1 MHCRNRA
8 LVSRSSDIEKL
19 QHWGTE
25 AFFSLAIGVRIW
37 CRATPPSCGPRRS
50 SPRLAATQVYPVSVP
65 AQQWKSWINISYS
78 SMDLYFSDVFNVK
91 PLVLDRYGAFNVSLV
106 ADLPLFVDPFL
117 VFNSRRPRY
126 QHLHREIVRYLEFLY
141 GKAQSQDLT
150 AGLVGAWYRF
160 PEIKQNWL
168 GFSATG
174 NLGRGLGP
182 KFAKELYNNLGVLF
196 HGLNEAHI
204 TKGVHLEKLC
214 LVSDGVGRDNI
225 SDFTNNLIHGYLL
238 DYTSTFAQK
247 YIDKSLR
254 RVVAAQKVR
263 FNYNTETWEL
273 DRFDLPIHKGAHVL
287 LTPRDLL
294 TRDETWIN
302 KRDLFEDWDHIPEA
316 IPNVELRQQI
326 NNYFRK
332 LLPRRQKKPIKKEE
346 RQSAISATIREF
358 PGLIDYYIKY
368 KEDHGDQA
376 TRISDARV
384 QASEQFYVRQ
394 VRDFVTF
401 LRTHTQFYRT
411 EPDSYD
417 AAFKRAQF
425 LKDAIE
431 NKGCHKIFYVN
442 GQPIKRESD
451 LHILYRLTWFGTA
464 MDVTREANDG
474 RGPADFKIS
483 RGSKDKSLV
492 EMKLASNTQL
502 QRNLKNQTAIYEK
515 ASDASHSIK
524 IIIYFSAAERRRVD
538 RILKRLHRELDTS
551 IVLIDARKDNKPS
564 GSKA

>member
-1 MHCRNRA
+1 
-8 LVSRSSDIEKL
+8 
-19 QHWGTE
+19 
-25 AFFSLAIGVRIW
+25 
-37 CRATPPSCGPRRS
+37 
-50 SPRLAATQVYPVSVP
+50 
-65 AQQWKSWINISYS
+65 
-78 SMDLYFSDVFNVK
+78 MDLYFSDVFDVK
-91 PLVLDRYGAFNVSLV
+91 PSVLDHYDAFNVSLV

-117 VFNSRRPRY
+117 IFNSRRPRY
-126 QHLHREIVRYLEFLY
+126 RQLHREIVRYLEFLY
-141 GKAQSQDLT
+141 DKAQSQDLT

-160 PEIKQNWL
+160 PEIEQNWL
-168 GFSATG
+168 GFSETG

-182 KFAKELYNNLGVLF
+182 KFAKELHNNLAVLF

-204 TKGVHLEKLC
+204 TKDVHLEKLC
-214 LVSDGVGRDNI
+214 LVSDRVGRDNI

-247 YIDKSLR
+247 HIDKSLR

-263 FNYNTETWEL
+263 FNYDTETWESG
-273 DRFDLPIHKGAHVL
+273 RFDLPIHKGAHVL

-302 KRDLFEDWDHIPEA
+302 RSDLFEDWDHIPQA

-332 LLPRRQKKPIKKEE
+332 LLPRRRKKPIKKAE
-346 RQSAISATIREF
+346 RQSAIAETIRQF
-358 PGLIDYYIKY
+358 PELIDYYIKH

-376 TRISDARV
+376 TQISDARV
-384 QASEQFYVRQ
+384 QASEQLYVRQ
-394 VRDFVTF
+394 VREFVTF
-401 LRTHTQFYRT
+401 LSTRTQFYRT

-425 LKDAIE
+425 LKDVIE

-442 GQPIKRESD
+442 GQPIERESD
-451 LHILYRLTWFGTA
+451 LHILYRLTWFRTA

-502 QRNLKNQTAIYEK
+502 ERNLKNQTAIYEK
-515 ASDASHSIK
+515 ASDASRSIK
-524 IIIYFSAAERRRVD
+524 IIIYFLAKERRRVD
-538 RILKRLHRELDTS
+538 GILKRLHRERDTS
-551 IVLIDARKDNKPS
+551 IVLIDARNDNKPS